1 MDTLH
6 SYDDLPYD
14 SLPLPETQPDFLAAI
29 AALHGYAA
37 PDPRRARVLEL
48 GCASGGN
55 LIPLAFHYP
64 ESEFIGIELS
74 RVQAEA
80 GAQFIAQLGLANVR
94 ILHADLAD
102 LPVGLGTFDYIIAHG
117 VFSWVPPAV
126 QQALLRV
133 CRDYLSPQGLAYVS
147 FNVDAGWQK
156 IWPLREALLARTDA
170 QLPAPQRVAQAREV
184 LAQLAQ
190 EWDDPQLLREITHLQ
205 TAAPSYLFHEFLAE
219 YNAPMRFAD
228 FVAQLMQAGLSYVA
242 EAGPRRAL
250 VELENTQWLA
260 PEAITAR
267 WLEAESALDE
277 MLHTRF
283 RRALLSRN
291 DAAPAQPPQA
301 SALNPLAFYCNLHSD
316 AEIDLDTDCA
326 QDFINTGGNHF
337 SVTHPLLKAALIA
350 LSASYPAAL
359 TYDEVIQSAHGCME
373 HFAASGERDE
383 NAFREA
389 LFNLLMVHGVS
400 AAYASAT
407 PATDFAKPPQ
417 AHALAR
423 LQAASPQWAVS
434 GAWQVGL
441 ELDTAGRAL
450 LLMLD
455 GTQSLPQLTQ
465 AMQSLLEKQG
475 VEFSA
480 DKIQALVEQQLAL
493 FARQGLLQPFD
504 AQPTND

>member
-1 MDTLH
+1 METLH

-55 LIPLAFHYP
+55 LIPLAFHYT
-64 ESEFIGIELS
+64 EAQFIGIELS

-80 GAQFIAQLGLANVR
+80 GAQFIAKLGLGNVR
-94 ILHADLAD
+94 ILHADLAA
-102 LPVGLGTFDYIIAHG
+102 LPEGLGHFDYIIAHG

-133 CRDYLSPQGLAYVS
+133 CRDYLSPQGLAYIS
-147 FNVDAGWQK
+147 FNVTAGWQK

-170 QLPAPQRVAQAREV
+170 TLPAPQRVAQAREV
-184 LAQLAQ
+184 IAQLAD
-190 EWDDPQLLREITHLQ
+190 EWNDPLLLREIAHLQ

-228 FVAQLMQAGLSYVA
+228 FAAQLSQAGLSYVG

-250 VELENTQWLA
+250 VELEDTHYLA
-260 PEAITAR
+260 PAALAER
-267 WLEAESALDE
+267 WLEAEAGLDDL
-277 MLHTRF
+277 LHTRF
-283 RRALLSRN
+283 RRALVSRN
-291 DAAPAQPPQA
+291 DATRAHPPQA
-301 SALNPLAFYCNLHSD
+301 SALNELTFYCDLHSD
-316 AEIDLDTDCA
+316 AEIDLDNDCA
-326 QDFINTGGNHF
+326 QDFINAGGNRF
-337 SVTHPLLKAALIA
+337 SVTHPLLKAALMA
-350 LSASYPAAL
+350 LSAAYPAAL
-359 TYDEVIQSAHGCME
+359 TYDDVVRAAQECMAH
-373 HFAASGERDE
+373 FSASGERDE
-383 NAFREA
+383 NAFRER
-389 LFNLLMVHGVS
+389 LFNLLMMHGVS
-400 AAYASAT
+400 AAYASSSVAIDC
-407 PATDFAKPPQ
+407 ANPPQ

-423 LQAASPQWAVS
+423 LQAASVQWAVS

-450 LLMLD
+450 LVMLD
-455 GTQSLPQLTQ
+455 GRHTLAQLTLEMQ
-465 AMQSLLEKQG
+465 ALLEKQG
-475 VEFSA
+475 VEFSS

-493 FARQGLLQPFD
+493 FARQGLLQ
-504 AQPTND
+504 AEINT